1 MAFALSDLSVIRT
14 VDPAGAAEDAV
25 EDPFRTGGMRVVP
38 NLDLPISK
46 AANAQISAY
55 LTIYPQTGAGD
66 PALAFEFLREGAVI
80 GRSAAE
86 LPKPDEAGRIKY
98 VASFPTQ
105 IFTAGT
111 YELRAVAAQG
121 GQTASSQTRFVLT
134 P

>member
-1 MAFALSDLSVIRT
+1 
-14 VDPAGAAEDAV
+14 
-25 EDPFRTGGMRVVP
+25 VP

-55 LTIYPQTGAGD
+55 LTIYPQAAAGEA
-66 PALAFEFLREGAVI
+66 ALSFEFMRDGTII

-86 LPKPDEAGRIKY
+86 LPNPDENGRIKY

-105 IFTAGT
+105 TFPAGT
-111 YELRAVAAQG
+111 YELRAVATQAG
-121 GQTASSQTRFVLT
+121 VTASSRTGFVLI

>member
-1 MAFALSDLSVIRT
+1 
-14 VDPAGAAEDAV
+14 
-25 EDPFRTGGMRVVP
+25 MRVVP

-46 AANAQISAY
+46 ASNVQISAY
-55 LTIYPQTGAGD
+55 LTIYPQAGGGE
-66 PALAFEFLREGAVI
+66 PGLSFEFVRDGAVV

-86 LPKPDEAGRIKY
+86 LPKPDESGRIKF

-111 YELRAVAAQG
+111 YELRAVVTQG
-121 GQTASSQTRFVLT
+121 GIAASSQTHFVLI

>member
-1 MAFALSDLSVIRT
+1 
-14 VDPAGAAEDAV
+14 
-25 EDPFRTGGMRVVP
+25 MRVVP

-111 YELRAVAAQG
+111 YELRAVAAHG
-121 GQTASSQTRFVLT
+121 GQTASSQTRFVLI